1 MNIEPGEI
9 SADGIRELLTRTL
22 IAGND
27 ESDRQCIV
35 KGPLVSQDKSRIFYA
50 ECLNY
55 TTPVAVKCCLK
66 AGTVMA
72 DPVDAGQQFHGLQR
86 VFEKMAGGGEFSVP
100 IPYQLFEREG
110 IYVTEWIPGKN
121 LTDELFSRS
130 CTREHALDLM
140 TRAAHWL
147 RCFHAAHR
155 LSSGCL
161 DVEEKLEAVAEL
173 EKNNA
178 PTARAFH
185 RGIDALR
192 SAASAAGKS
201 KLERSWVHG
210 DFKADNLIVSGAR
223 VVGIDVY
230 VRHENT
236 VIHDLAPFMN
246 HIDLSYF
253 GPRSWRS
260 PVGSGD
266 LRDAFLRSYL
276 GAASGVLA
284 LPLVWLRLYMM
295 LYRWSYLHEKAM
307 RFRSVLLQY
316 CIQRCVRR
324 LSSDLPALC

>member
-9 SADGIRELLTRTL
+9 STDGIRELLTRAP
-22 IAGND
+22 IAGID
-27 ESDRQCIV
+27 GLDRQCIV
-35 KGPLVSQDKSRIFYA
+35 RGPLVSQEKSRIFYA
-50 ECLNY
+50 ECLRY
-55 TTPVAVKCCLK
+55 ATPVAVKRCLK
-66 AGTVMA
+66 AGTLTA
-72 DPVDAGQQFHGLQR
+72 DRVDADRQYHGLQR
-86 VFEKMAGGGEFSVP
+86 VFEKMGGDGDFSVP
-100 IPYQLFEREG
+100 IPYELFEREG
-110 IYVTEWIPGKN
+110 IYVTEWISGKN
-121 LTDELFSRS
+121 VTNELFSPG
-130 CTREHALDLM
+130 CTREHALELM
-140 TRAAHWL
+140 AKAAHWL
-147 RCFHAAHR
+147 RRFHASHR

-161 DVEEKLEAVAEL
+161 DVEEKLEGVAEL

-178 PTARAFH
+178 PKARAFH

-201 KLERSWVHG
+201 ELERSWVHG

-253 GPRSWRS
+253 GPRSWRR
-260 PVGSGD
+260 PVGRD
-266 LRDAFLRSYL
+266 QLRDTFLRSYL
-276 GAASGVLA
+276 GAASGVIA

-295 LYRWSYLHEKAM
+295 LCRWSYLHEKAT
-307 RFRSVLLQY
+307 RFRSVLLQH